1 VLWSY
6 IKIAWKVL
14 LRRKFFTAVSLFGIA
29 FTLTVLLLA
38 AAVHDHTFAPH
49 PPEVNARRTLIVER
63 VEAIGE
69 NVTRHGPIGY
79 PFHDQVVRPLPEV
92 EAVSIQGRPRRVT
105 SYPEGR
111 EVSMEAKLV
120 DAAFWRVFEFTFV
133 EGGPFTEADGR
144 DGRLVAVI
152 SESARE
158 RYFGGGEALGRD
170 LEIEGRPFRVVGVVE
185 NVARIRLLTW
195 AEVWVP
201 IGSQSSSRYL
211 EDMDGYFS
219 SVILARNRADMPR
232 IKEQFRQAVASM
244 EMPPGSQ
251 YQEIYSTADTLFEAA
266 ARAQFGSTRGDHH
279 AGRLWALMALGTV
292 LFMLLPALNLVNLN
306 VSRILERGPE
316 IGIRKAFG
324 ASSGSLVLQFL
335 VENLFVTFLGGALAL
350 VAAAA
355 LLHAFNE
362 SGFIPYASFHLN
374 LRIFFWGVGLALVFG
389 ILSGVWPAWKMSRMK
404 PADVLSGRR

>member
-1 VLWSY
+1 
-6 IKIAWKVL
+6 
-14 LRRKFFTAVSLFGIA
+14 
-29 FTLTVLLLA
+29 
-38 AAVHDHTFAPH
+38 
-49 PPEVNARRTLIVER
+49 
-63 VEAIGE
+63 
-69 NVTRHGPIGY
+69 
-79 PFHDQVVRPLPEV
+79 
-92 EAVSIQGRPRRVT
+92 
-105 SYPEGR
+105 
-111 EVSMEAKLV
+111 MEAKLV
-120 DAAFWRVFEFTFV
+120 DAAFWRIFEFSFL
-133 EGGPFTEADGR
+133 EGGPFTEADAR

-152 SESARE
+152 SDSARE
-158 RYFGGGEALGRD
+158 HYFGGGEALGRD
-170 LEIEGRPFRVVGVVE
+170 LEIEGRTFRVVGVVE
-185 NVARIRLLTW
+185 NVPRIRLLTF

-219 SVILARNRADMPR
+219 SVILARRRADLPR

-244 EMPPGSQ
+244 EMPPGCQ
-251 YQEIYSTADTLFEAA
+251 YNEIHSSADTLFEAA
-266 ARAQFGSTRGDHH
+266 ARAQFGSPRGDHH

-306 VSRILERGPE
+306 VSRILERAPE

-335 VENLFVTFLGGALAL
+335 VENLFVTFLGGLLAL

-362 SGFIPYASFHLN
+362 SGFIPYAQLRLN
-374 LRIFFWGVGLALVFG
+374 LRIFFYGVGLALVFG
-389 ILSGVWPAWKMSRMK
+389 ILSGVWPAWKMSRMR